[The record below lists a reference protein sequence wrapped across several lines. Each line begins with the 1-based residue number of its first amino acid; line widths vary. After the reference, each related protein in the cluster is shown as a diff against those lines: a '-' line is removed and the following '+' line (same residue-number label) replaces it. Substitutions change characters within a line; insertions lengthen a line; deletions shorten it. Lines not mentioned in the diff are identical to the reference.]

1 LIWWWVGDGKKEKQK
16 SKNIRVVGFGEGNIY
31 YLMAGPFFF
40 ITCRL
45 LSYFKS
51 SWSLGLGNE
60 CHCPTVVQYYDIF
73 QGSIHLNNFLGF
85 KQSYYGVYR
94 FFKFTQYETAR
105 LLLLPAAIF
114 LRRYFIFAR
123 PSGQIIHL
131 YVICAILPF

>member
-1 LIWWWVGDGKKEKQK
+1 LVKGL
-16 SKNIRVVGFGEGNIY
+16 Y

-60 CHCPTVVQYYDIF
+60 CHCPKVVQYYNIF

-94 FFKFTQYETAR
+94 FFKFTTLGNMRR
-105 LLLLPAAIF
+105 LDYYCCLQLFFCAGISF
-114 LRRYFIFAR
+114 LHG
-123 PSGQIIHL
+123 PS
-131 YVICAILPF
+131 VK